1 MTCENPGSPL
11 GAALDQIE
19 VRLRTESTRL
29 LFHHWRAVKGQ
40 LLMPD
45 RRQIDPVQFAPVL
58 PRVWLCEYVREAD
71 RFRYRLTGEK
81 VAKRFGHN
89 LSKHYLDDNTD
100 PDYYP
105 RVHRYYRNVIDFP
118 AVLYIYGRLYAE
130 TDNPI
135 YGERILLP
143 LSEDGQT
150 GLCVIGATEE
160 IVPRKKT
167 EERYLPE
174 FQKHIY
180 VTLETGAIVEESLP
194 V

>member
-1 MTCENPGSPL
+1 
-11 GAALDQIE
+11 
-19 VRLRTESTRL
+19 
-29 LFHHWRAVKGQ
+29 
-40 LLMPD
+40 MPD

-58 PRVWLCEYVREAD
+58 PRVWLCDYAREAD
-71 RFRYRLTGEK
+71 RFRYRLTGER

-89 LSKHYLDDNTD
+89 LSNHYLDDNTD

-118 AVLYIYGRLYAE
+118 AVLYIHGRLYAE
-130 TDNPI
+130 TDDPI
-135 YGERILLP
+135 HGERILLP

-150 GLCVIGATEE
+150 GHGVIGATEE
-160 IVPRKKT
+160 IIPRNKSDG
-167 EERYLPE
+167 RYLPE

-180 VTLETGAIVEESLP
+180 VTLETGAVVEESLP